1 MSNKQGMYKISL
13 EESSFC
19 YCFTSY
25 AVYTYVEIV
34 FIRRLEYSE
43 TPKTGLLKIS
53 DSWPPSGSRMI
64 TGLTDKHP
72 DAASLDYFI
81 E

>member
-43 TPKTGLLKIS
+43 TPKNRHLK
-53 DSWPPSGSRMI
+53 SG
-64 TGLTDKHP
+64 KCQKP
-72 DAASLDYFI
+72 DARKSGPVFQQFSVTLQPDP
-81 E
+81 